1 MANPIKTSD
10 ILQDDGAIQSAI
22 DQLKAF
28 EKQAV
33 DSMSKVKEEAK
44 KLKKEMNG
52 VNTTTARGRE
62 ETEEAAKK
70 TDEIARRYKKYQD
83 SLTETGQEIAA
94 LKLAQ
99 QQLNQ
104 VNKLTAKQNSALEGS
119 YNDLSAQLSL
129 LKIRWKQLSEEERE
143 NGEEGKK
150 LTKQIKSVNDE
161 LIKLDKSV
169 GVASRKVGSYK
180 EAIEEATAASG
191 SFNGVLNLIRKN
203 PIIGVLAAF
212 VGVVGGLF
220 KAFSKSEKGAKLFN
234 KAAAVTDAVLS
245 TIVDLS
251 VKIYEKLEA
260 AFNDPLGSLKEFGKA
275 IVTNL
280 TNRLKG
286 TMELVVGLGKVIGNT
301 LVLDF
306 DAAKK
311 AAEDAGKAFIKVTTG
326 LDENQQEDVLDDL
339 KKKLDKNKDAYLE
352 LDAARESARKTIRAL
367 NIELSKLAGQEA
379 ILSQKAGDTTLGFE
393 EQKKA
398 AEELETILKKKGE
411 TEVKIAKTNLSLIN
425 TEIKIR
431 KSNKESVKDLL
442 DKQAE
447 AIQTLKEAETSL
459 TVSLLENARERRE
472 IKRDEFERELDFA
485 IDVADA
491 QLRQNERIAKSD
503 NTTFKERARLLDENK
518 EINEKAFQSQI
529 NLIED
534 YTGKKLGLDQLS
546 KESDEALIRERLKGF
561 ELDDILQGRIL
572 EVIKERKA
580 ATQDLV
586 ELEDDLLELRKKTF
600 REIPEKLPKIDVF
613 GEDAKKEI
621 LKRAADAAKAAK
633 QGFSKGINEGKE
645 KPESIFDLLGITL
658 TPDQEKGLEAVANA
672 FDFAKNQLSSYL
684 EKRKEIAG
692 QLVQQANNEVAAAQ
706 RSLQAEIESR
716 NAGFANNEQLARQ
729 ELDAAKKRQKEAL
742 NEQKKAQQEAQRLQT
757 IEQAGN
763 LVTAASKI
771 LLDVSFPFNLAAVGI
786 MLGSF
791 VAAKIKANQLTK
803 KKFGKGT
810 YQQINWGASHES
822 GNDIDIGLTRDGRQM
837 MTVEKNESF
846 AVFNKR
852 AVKKH
857 GSKLKQLVE
866 QINTGQFKG
875 WGETVSDAANT
886 PILNIQ
892 SSNNTDTKKME
903 EHLKAISDNTGRKY
917 SANGKIE
924 WYKNHKIIYN

>member
-44 KLKKEMNG
+44 KLKKEMND

-234 KAAAVTDAVLS
+234 KAAGVMDAVLS
-245 TIVDLS
+245 NIVEIS
-251 VKIYEKLEA
+251 VQVYEKLEA
-260 AFNDPLGSLKEFGKA
+260 AFKDPLGSLKEFGRT
-275 IVTNL
+275 IITQV

-286 TMELVVGLGKVIGNT
+286 TLELVVGLGKAIGNT

-311 AAEDAGKAFIKVTTG
+311 AAKEAGEAFIKVTTG
-326 LDENQQEDVLDDL
+326 LDKEQQDEFIDSVKELTKQIEKEADAFA
-339 KKKLDKNKDAYLE
+339 KLYEKQ
-352 LDAARESARKTIRAL
+352 RQVRKVTRAL
-367 NIELSKLAGQEA
+367 NIEVSELAAQEA

-411 TEVKIAKTNLSLIN
+411 TEIKLAKNNLSLIN
-425 TEIKIR
+425 TEIKLR
-431 KSNKESVKDLL
+431 RANKEDIEDLL
-442 DKQAE
+442 DTQAQ

-503 NTTFKERARLLDENK
+503 NTTFKERAQLLDENK

-586 ELEDDLLELRKKTF
+586 ELEEDLTKLKQKQEDQDALSLSLGFFDDVKKVKA
-600 REIPEKLPKIDVF
+600 EIK
-613 GEDAKKEI
+613 ED
-621 LKRAADAAKAAK
+621 
-633 QGFSKGINEGKE
+633 KGDE
-645 KPESIFDLLGITL
+645 PESIFDLLGITL

>member
-220 KAFSKSEKGAKLFN
+220 KAFSKSEKGAALFN

-251 VKIYEKLEA
+251 VEIYEKLEE
-260 AFNDPLGSLKEFGKA
+260 AFKDPLGSLKEFGKA

-326 LDENQQEDVLDDL
+326 LDEKQQEDVLDDL
-339 KKKLDKNKDAYLE
+339 SKKLEKNKDAYLE
-352 LDAARESARKTIRAL
+352 LDAARESSRKTIRAL
-367 NIELSKLAGQEA
+367 NIQLSELAGQEA

-398 AEELETILKKKGE
+398 AEDLAMILQKKGE
-411 TEVKIAKTNLSLIN
+411 TEIKLAKTNLSLIN
-425 TEIKIR
+425 KEIKIR

-442 DKQAE
+442 DTQAE

-472 IKRDEFERELDFA
+472 ISREELQTALDYA
-485 IDVADA
+485 IDIADA

-518 EINEKAFQSQI
+518 KINKDAFQSQI
-529 NLIED
+529 NIIEE
-534 YTGKKLGLDQLS
+534 YTGKKLGLDELV
-546 KESDEALIRERLKGF
+546 KESDEAIVRERLKGF
-561 ELDDILQGRIL
+561 GLDSDLQTRIL
-572 EVIKERKA
+572 DVIKERKA

-586 ELEDDLLELRKKTF
+586 ELEEDLLELRKKTF
-600 REIPEKLPKIDVF
+600 REIPEKLPIQNFD
-613 GEDAKKEI
+613 EDAENDI
-621 LKRAADAAKAAK
+621 IQRATAGLKAAK
-633 QGFSKGINEGKE
+633 QRYKKELDEGGKDE
-645 KPESIFDLLGITL
+645 PDSIFDLLGINIK
-658 TPDQEKGLEAVANA
+658 PEQLEALSTA

-763 LVTAASKI
+763 LVTAATGIWAQLK
-771 LLDVSFPFNLAAVGI
+771 FPAALPAIGI
-786 MLGSF
+786 MFASF
-791 VAAKIKANQLTK
+791 LAAKIKANQLTK

-810 YQQINWGASHES
+810 YQEINWGASHES
-822 GNDIDIGLTRDGRQM
+822 GNDIDIGLTRDGQQM

-892 SSNNTDTKKME
+892 SSNNTDTQKME

>member
-234 KAAAVTDAVLS
+234 KAAGVMDAVLS
-245 TIVDLS
+245 NIVEIS
-251 VKIYEKLEA
+251 VQVYEKLEA
-260 AFNDPLGSLKEFGKA
+260 AFKDPLGSLKEFGRT
-275 IVTNL
+275 ITTQL

-286 TMELVVGLGKVIGNT
+286 TLELVVGLGKAIGNT

-311 AAEDAGKAFIKVTTG
+311 AAKEAGEAFIKVTTG
-326 LDENQQEDVLDDL
+326 LDKEQQDEFIDSVKELTKQIEKEADAFA
-339 KKKLDKNKDAYLE
+339 KLYE
-352 LDAARESARKTIRAL
+352 RQRQVRKVTRAL
-367 NIELSKLAGQEA
+367 NIEVSELAAQEA

-411 TEVKIAKTNLSLIN
+411 TEIKLAKNNLSLIN
-425 TEIKIR
+425 TEIKLR
-431 KSNKESVKDLL
+431 RANKEDIEDLL
-442 DKQAE
+442 DTQAQ

-503 NTTFKERARLLDENK
+503 NTTFKERAQLLDENK

-586 ELEDDLLELRKKTF
+586 ELEDDLTKLKQKQEDQDALSLSLGFFDDVKKVKA
-600 REIPEKLPKIDVF
+600 EIK
-613 GEDAKKEI
+613 ED
-621 LKRAADAAKAAK
+621 
-633 QGFSKGINEGKE
+633 KGDE
-645 KPESIFDLLGITL
+645 PDSIFDLLGINIK
-658 TPDQEKGLEAVANA
+658 PEQLEALSTA

-763 LVTAASKI
+763 LVTAATGIWAQLK
-771 LLDVSFPFNLAAVGI
+771 FPAALPAIGI
-786 MLGSF
+786 MFASYL
-791 VAAKIKANQLTK
+791 AAKIKANQLTK

-810 YQQINWGASHES
+810 YQEINWGASHES

-892 SSNNTDTKKME
+892 SSNNTDTQKME

>member
-234 KAAAVTDAVLS
+234 KAAGVMDAVLS
-245 TIVDLS
+245 NIVEIS
-251 VKIYEKLEA
+251 VQVYEKLEA
-260 AFNDPLGSLKEFGKA
+260 AFKDPLGSLKEFGRT
-275 IVTNL
+275 ITTQL

-286 TMELVVGLGKVIGNT
+286 TLELVVGLGKAIGNT

-311 AAEDAGKAFIKVTTG
+311 AAKEAGEAFIKVTTG
-326 LDENQQEDVLDDL
+326 LDKEQQDEFIDSVKELTKQIEKEADAFA
-339 KKKLDKNKDAYLE
+339 KLYE
-352 LDAARESARKTIRAL
+352 RQRQVRKVTRAL
-367 NIELSKLAGQEA
+367 NIEVSELAAQEA

-411 TEVKIAKTNLSLIN
+411 TEIKLAKNNLSLIN
-425 TEIKIR
+425 TEIKLR
-431 KSNKESVKDLL
+431 RANKEDIEDLL
-442 DKQAE
+442 DTQAQ

-503 NTTFKERARLLDENK
+503 NTTFKERAQLLDENK

-586 ELEDDLLELRKKTF
+586 ELEEDLTKLKQKQEDQDALSLSLGFFDDVKKVKA
-600 REIPEKLPKIDVF
+600 EIK
-613 GEDAKKEI
+613 ED
-621 LKRAADAAKAAK
+621 
-633 QGFSKGINEGKE
+633 KGDE
-645 KPESIFDLLGITL
+645 PDSIFDLLGINIK
-658 TPDQEKGLEAVANA
+658 PEQLEALSTA

-763 LVTAASKI
+763 LVTAATGIWAQLK
-771 LLDVSFPFNLAAVGI
+771 FPAALPAIGI
-786 MLGSF
+786 MFASF
-791 VAAKIKANQLTK
+791 LAAKIKANQLTK

-810 YQQINWGASHES
+810 YQEINRGASHES

-892 SSNNTDTKKME
+892 SSNNTDTQKME

>member
-234 KAAAVTDAVLS
+234 KAAGVMDAVLS
-245 TIVDLS
+245 NIVEIS
-251 VKIYEKLEA
+251 VQVYEKLEA
-260 AFNDPLGSLKEFGKA
+260 AFKDPLGSLKEFGRT
-275 IVTNL
+275 ITTQL

-286 TMELVVGLGKVIGNT
+286 TLELVVGLGKAIGNT

-311 AAEDAGKAFIKVTTG
+311 AAKEAGEAFIKVTTG
-326 LDENQQEDVLDDL
+326 LDKEQQDEFIDSVKELTKQIEKEADAFA
-339 KKKLDKNKDAYLE
+339 KLYE
-352 LDAARESARKTIRAL
+352 RQRQVRKVTRAL
-367 NIELSKLAGQEA
+367 NIEVSELAAQEA

-411 TEVKIAKTNLSLIN
+411 TEIKLAKNNLSLIN
-425 TEIKIR
+425 TEIKLR
-431 KSNKESVKDLL
+431 RANKEDIEDLL
-442 DKQAE
+442 DTQAQ

-503 NTTFKERARLLDENK
+503 NTTFKERAQLLDENK

-586 ELEDDLLELRKKTF
+586 ELEEDLTKLKQKQEDQDALSLSLGFFDDVKKVKA
-600 REIPEKLPKIDVF
+600 EIK
-613 GEDAKKEI
+613 ED
-621 LKRAADAAKAAK
+621 
-633 QGFSKGINEGKE
+633 KGDE
-645 KPESIFDLLGITL
+645 PDSIFDLLGINIK
-658 TPDQEKGLEAVANA
+658 PEQLEALSTA

-742 NEQKKAQQEAQRLQT
+742 NEQKKAQQEAQRIQA

-763 LVTAASKI
+763 LVTAATGLWAQLKLKALPAI
-771 LLDVSFPFNLAAVGI
+771 GI
-786 MLGSF
+786 MFASYL
-791 VAAKIKANQLTK
+791 AAKIKANQLTK

-810 YQQINWGASHES
+810 YQEINWGASHES

-892 SSNNTDTKKME
+892 SSNNTDTQKME

>member
-234 KAAAVTDAVLS
+234 KAAGVMDAVLS
-245 TIVDLS
+245 NIVEIS
-251 VKIYEKLEA
+251 VQVYEKLEA
-260 AFNDPLGSLKEFGKA
+260 AFKDPLGSLKEFGRT
-275 IVTNL
+275 ITTQL

-286 TMELVVGLGKVIGNT
+286 TLELVVGLGKAIGNT

-311 AAEDAGKAFIKVTTG
+311 AAKEAGEAFIKVTTG
-326 LDENQQEDVLDDL
+326 LDKEQQDEFIDSVKELTKQIEKEADAFA
-339 KKKLDKNKDAYLE
+339 KLYE
-352 LDAARESARKTIRAL
+352 RQRQVRKVTRAL
-367 NIELSKLAGQEA
+367 NIEVSELAAQEA

-411 TEVKIAKTNLSLIN
+411 TEIKLAKNNLSLIN
-425 TEIKIR
+425 TEIKLR
-431 KSNKESVKDLL
+431 RANKEDIEDLL
-442 DKQAE
+442 DTQAQ

-503 NTTFKERARLLDENK
+503 NTTFKERAQLLDENK

-586 ELEDDLLELRKKTF
+586 ELEEDLTKLKQKQEDQDALSLSLGFFDDVKKVKA
-600 REIPEKLPKIDVF
+600 EIK
-613 GEDAKKEI
+613 ED
-621 LKRAADAAKAAK
+621 
-633 QGFSKGINEGKE
+633 KGDE
-645 KPESIFDLLGITL
+645 PDSIFDLLGINIK
-658 TPDQEKGLEAVANA
+658 PEQLEALSTA

>member
-220 KAFSKSEKGAKLFN
+220 KAFSKSEKGAALFN

-251 VKIYEKLEA
+251 VEIYEKLEE
-260 AFNDPLGSLKEFGKA
+260 AFKDPLGSLKEFGKA

-326 LDENQQEDVLDDL
+326 LDEKQQEDVLDDL
-339 KKKLDKNKDAYLE
+339 SKKLEKNKDAYLE
-352 LDAARESARKTIRAL
+352 LDAARESSRKTIRAL
-367 NIELSKLAGQEA
+367 NIQLSELAGQEA

-398 AEELETILKKKGE
+398 AEDLAMILQKKGE
-411 TEVKIAKTNLSLIN
+411 TEIKLAKTNLSLIN
-425 TEIKIR
+425 KEIKIR

-442 DKQAE
+442 DTQAE

-472 IKRDEFERELDFA
+472 ISREELQTALDYA
-485 IDVADA
+485 IDIADA

-518 EINEKAFQSQI
+518 KINKDAFQSQI
-529 NLIED
+529 NIIEE
-534 YTGKKLGLDQLS
+534 YTGKKLGLDELV
-546 KESDEALIRERLKGF
+546 KESDEAIVRERLKGF
-561 ELDDILQGRIL
+561 GLDSDLQTRIL
-572 EVIKERKA
+572 DVIKERKA

-586 ELEDDLLELRKKTF
+586 ELEEDLLELRKKTF
-600 REIPEKLPKIDVF
+600 REIPEKLPIQNFD
-613 GEDAKKEI
+613 EDAENDI
-621 LKRAADAAKAAK
+621 IQRATAGLKAAK
-633 QGFSKGINEGKE
+633 QRYKKELDEGGKDE
-645 KPESIFDLLGITL
+645 PDSIFDLLGINIK
-658 TPDQEKGLEAVANA
+658 PEQLEALSTA

-742 NEQKKAQQEAQRLQT
+742 NEQKKAQQEAQRIQA

-763 LVTAASKI
+763 LVTAATGLWAQLKLKALPAI
-771 LLDVSFPFNLAAVGI
+771 GI
-786 MLGSF
+786 MFASYL
-791 VAAKIKANQLTK
+791 AAKIKANQLTK

-810 YQQINWGASHES
+810 YQEINWGASHES

>member
-234 KAAAVTDAVLS
+234 KAAGVMDAVLS
-245 TIVDLS
+245 NIVEIS
-251 VKIYEKLEA
+251 VQVYEKLEA
-260 AFNDPLGSLKEFGKA
+260 AFKDPLGSLKEFGRT
-275 IVTNL
+275 ITTQL

-286 TMELVVGLGKVIGNT
+286 TLELVVGLGKAIGNT

-311 AAEDAGKAFIKVTTG
+311 AAKEAGEAFIKVTTG
-326 LDENQQEDVLDDL
+326 LDKEQQDEFIDSVKELTKQIEKEADAFA
-339 KKKLDKNKDAYLE
+339 KLYE
-352 LDAARESARKTIRAL
+352 RQRQVRKVTRAL
-367 NIELSKLAGQEA
+367 NIEVSELAAQEA

-411 TEVKIAKTNLSLIN
+411 TEIKLAKNNLSLIN
-425 TEIKIR
+425 TEIKLR
-431 KSNKESVKDLL
+431 RANKEDIEDLL
-442 DKQAE
+442 DTQAQ

-503 NTTFKERARLLDENK
+503 NTTFKERAQLLDENK

-586 ELEDDLLELRKKTF
+586 ELEEDLTKLKQKQEDQDALSLSLGFFDDVKKVKA
-600 REIPEKLPKIDVF
+600 EIK
-613 GEDAKKEI
+613 ED
-621 LKRAADAAKAAK
+621 
-633 QGFSKGINEGKE
+633 KGDE
-645 KPESIFDLLGITL
+645 PDSIFDLLGINIK
-658 TPDQEKGLEAVANA
+658 PEQLEALSTA

-763 LVTAASKI
+763 LVTAATGIWAQLK
-771 LLDVSFPFNLAAVGI
+771 FPAALPAIGI
-786 MLGSF
+786 MFASF
-791 VAAKIKANQLTK
+791 LAAKIKANQLTK

-810 YQQINWGASHES
+810 YQEINWGASHES

-892 SSNNTDTKKME
+892 SSNNTDTQKME